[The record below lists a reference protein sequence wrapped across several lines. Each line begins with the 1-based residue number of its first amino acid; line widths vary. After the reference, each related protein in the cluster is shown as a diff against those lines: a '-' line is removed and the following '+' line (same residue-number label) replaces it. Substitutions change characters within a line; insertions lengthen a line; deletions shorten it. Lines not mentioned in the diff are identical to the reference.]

1 MNNVKHKAFLG
12 LIEYLYTDNIKSLK
26 SNQNEEIFEIEH
38 LLDLLMLSNEFK
50 IDKLR
55 QICEDTIEPS
65 INVENCTVILKKAWE
80 IGSSADELKNICLN
94 FILVNY

>member
-1 MNNVKHKAFLG
+1 MNNIKHKAFLG

-55 QICEDTIEPS
+55 
-65 INVENCTVILKKAWE
+65 
-80 IGSSADELKNICLN
+80 
-94 FILVNY
+94 